1 MFIKKMKTAVVFIIY
16 CRPSTTEKVFEKIR
30 AAQPPRLYLIADGPK
45 SSEQNSVCQQTR
57 AIVES
62 GIDWNCQLHRVYSK
76 ENLGCA
82 RRIQSGLDFVF
93 KYEEQAIILED
104 DTLPDFTF
112 FRFCEELLERY
123 KDSESVFHICGMNM
137 FPELLLKEDSYCF
150 SSINNIWG
158 WATWARAWNNFDLQM
173 KEWENEDKEK
183 FLENWCVTKS
193 FRKGMKKMFDIH
205 CNNYDPWTW
214 DYQWIYAC
222 WKNNGVAVL
231 PSRNLVS
238 NIGIGPSATHTISES
253 PISLYPNFLQSMNFP
268 LSHPLTT
275 DRNLTI
281 EKQYKKKEEIPNWR
295 SIKNF
300 VNNKIVRK
308 FHLLFQTKSH
318 Y

>member
-1 MFIKKMKTAVVFIIY
+1 MKTAVVFVIY
-16 CRPSTTEKVFEKIR
+16 CRPSTTKKVFEKIR
-30 AAQPPRLYLIADGPK
+30 AAKPPRLYLIADGPK
-45 SSEQNSVCQQTR
+45 SSEQNSLCQQTR
-57 AIVES
+57 AIVEL

-93 KYEEQAIILED
+93 EYEEQAIILED

-112 FRFCEELLERY
+112 FRFCEELLNRY

-137 FPELLLKEDSYCF
+137 FPELLRKEDSYCF

-158 WATWARAWNNFDLQM
+158 WATWARAWNNYDLQM

-193 FRKGMKKMFDIH
+193 FRKGMKKMFEIH

-214 DYQWIYAC
+214 DYQWIYTC

-238 NIGIGPSATHTISES
+238 NIGIGPSATHTISKS
-253 PISLYPNFLQSMNFP
+253 PVSLYPNFLQSMNFP
-268 LSHPLTT
+268 LTHPKTT
-275 DRNLTI
+275 DRNLSI
-281 EKQYKKKEEIPNWR
+281 EKKYKQKEEIPNWR
-295 SIKNF
+295 AFKNFIKNKVIGKVF
-300 VNNKIVRK
+300 
-308 FHLLFQTKSH
+308 FLFQTRNQK
-318 Y
+318 